1 MCARKYISFYYL
13 GFSFFMLLCIG
24 TAYSQQDPQI
34 TQNMFDKF
42 LYNPGVVGSQ
52 PSINVGLLHRSQWVG
67 VDGAPSTQNLT
78 VESRIEA
85 LHGGIGLNVINDE
98 LGPLSTKTATLSYA
112 YQLMLDEKN
121 QLGFGFSFGMMQ
133 IGFNEEWVTPDNTP
147 DSSLPPVGS
156 SATVPDIGLGVYFT
170 SENYYLGLSATHV
183 IPFEADFDGVAT
195 FNPARHYYVSAGY
208 DYDLNED
215 FSIRPSYYMKTDGVV
230 FQMDFNCNAF
240 YKQKHWAGFSYRI
253 EDAFAFL
260 VGFEIS
266 KNLTLGYAYDVVTS
280 KLASETTGGHEM
292 MLRYS
297 FDLDIIG
304 KPDTRYKNIRFL

>member
-1 MCARKYISFYYL
+1 MRAKKYTSVYL
-13 GFSFFMLLCIG
+13 AFSFFIIFCIG
-24 TAYSQQDPQI
+24 TTYAQQDPQI

-42 LYNPGVVGSQ
+42 LYNPAVAGVD
-52 PSINVGLLHRSQWVG
+52 PYINIGLLHRSQWVG
-67 VDGAPSTQNLT
+67 VDGAPTTQNLT
-78 VESRIEA
+78 IESRVDA
-85 LHGGIGLNVINDE
+85 LNGGLGLNIINDE
-98 LGPLSTKTATLSYA
+98 LGPLSTKTATISYA
-112 YQLMLDEKN
+112 YQLMLDDKN

-133 IGFNEEWVTPDNTP
+133 IGFDEEWITPDNTP

-156 SATVPDIGLGVYFT
+156 SATVPDIGLGLYFT
-170 SENYYLGLSATHV
+170 SENYYLGLSATHI
-183 IPFEADFDGVAT
+183 IPFEADFDGIAT
-195 FNPARHYYVSAGY
+195 FNPARHYYLSAGY

-215 FSIRPSYYMKTDGVV
+215 FSLRPSYYMKTDGVV

-260 VGFEIS
+260 IGFEIQKS
-266 KNLTLGYAYDVVTS
+266 LTLGYAYDVVTS
-280 KLASETTGGHEM
+280 KLGSETTGGHEL

-297 FDLDIIG
+297 FKLESQG